1 MSTINQPTTN
11 MYTVNIEDTGGH
23 PDSDISILRECV
35 ISCLKP
41 DPASSK
47 DLSERLARELSKSEV
62 MGRSFRFVW
71 VGQSI
76 ELNAF
81 NWRWRDFFI
90 IFLDRNVMPGRSDHV
105 YFWAERR
112 PEKVSLQ
119 EKCLDVISESMK
131 SDEKE
136 EIKGL
141 GLPRCLE
148 DRLKE
153 MMANLMRRRRL
164 RTASMLQDSLC
175 EITSLR

>member
-1 MSTINQPTTN
+1 
-11 MYTVNIEDTGGH
+11 MYTVRIVDTGGH
-23 PDSDISILRECV
+23 PDSDIISILRECV

-47 DLSERLARELSKSEV
+47 DLSERLARELSKKPEV
-62 MGRSFRFVW
+62 MGSWW
-71 VGQSI
+71 VDQPF

-81 NWRWRDFFI
+81 NCRNFFI
-90 IFLDRNVMPGRSDHV
+90 KIFTDRNWKGRRSDRDYV
-105 YFWAERR
+105 SVWALRR

-148 DRLKE
+148 DSLCE
-153 MMANLMRRRRL
+153 TMANLMRRRRL
-164 RTASMLQDSLC
+164 RTASMLQSSFC
-175 EITSLR
+175 ETTSLR

>member
-11 MYTVNIEDTGGH
+11 MYTVHGWSSRQR
-23 PDSDISILRECV
+23 SDISILRECI

-41 DPASSK
+41 DPADSK

-71 VGQSI
+71 VEQPI

-81 NWRWRDFFI
+81 NRRVFFI

-105 YFWAERR
+105 YFWAEKR
-112 PEKVSLQ
+112 PERVSLQ

-136 EIKGL
+136 EI
-141 GLPRCLE
+141 
-148 DRLKE
+148 
-153 MMANLMRRRRL
+153 N
-164 RTASMLQDSLC
+164 T
-175 EITSLR
+175 

>member
-1 MSTINQPTTN
+1 MF
-11 MYTVNIEDTGGH
+11 
-23 PDSDISILRECV
+23 
-35 ISCLKP
+35 
-41 DPASSK
+41 
-47 DLSERLARELSKSEV
+47 
-62 MGRSFRFVW
+62 MGRSYRFVW
-71 VGQSI
+71 VDRPF

-105 YFWAERR
+105 YFWAEKR
-112 PEKVSLQ
+112 PERVSLQ

-148 DRLKE
+148 DSLCE

-175 EITSLR
+175 EITSLRWWQNCNCEIQQPVTYSRLRQFQKWTFCLASVVRPNK

>member
-1 MSTINQPTTN
+1 MSTINQATTN
-11 MYTVNIEDTGGH
+11 MYTVDIAVTGGL
-23 PDSDISILRECV
+23 PDSDLSIVRECV

-47 DLSERLARELSKSEV
+47 DLSERLARELSKKPEV
-62 MGRSFRFVW
+62 MGRSYRFVW
-71 VGQSI
+71 VAQPF

-81 NWRWRDFFI
+81 NWRNYSI
-90 IFLDRNVMPGRSDHV
+90 NIFTDRKWEGRSDHV
-105 YFWAERR
+105 LVWALRR

-119 EKCLDVISESMK
+119 EKCLDVICESMK

-136 EIKGL
+136 EIKKL

-148 DRLKE
+148 DSLCE

-164 RTASMLQDSLC
+164 RTDCLDVAEQFL
-175 EITSLR
+175 

>member
-1 MSTINQPTTN
+1 MSTINQATTN
-11 MYTVNIEDTGGH
+11 MYTVRIADTGGH

-47 DLSERLARELSKSEV
+47 DLSERLVRELSKSEV

-71 VGQSI
+71 VGQPI

-81 NWRWRDFFI
+81 NWRDFFI
-90 IFLDRNVMPGRSDHV
+90 IFSVMPGRSDHV

-136 EIKGL
+136 EIKKL

-148 DRLKE
+148 ERLCE
-153 MMANLMRRRRL
+153 TMANLMRRRRL

>member
-1 MSTINQPTTN
+1 

-23 PDSDISILRECV
+23 PDSDISILRECI

-71 VGQSI
+71 VGQPI

-81 NWRWRDFFI
+81 NWRDFFI
-90 IFLDRNVMPGRSDHV
+90 IFWDRNVMSGRIDHV
-105 YFWAERR
+105 YFWAKRR

-136 EIKGL
+136 EIKKL

-148 DRLKE
+148 ERLCE
-153 MMANLMRRRRL
+153 TMANLMRRRRL
-164 RTASMLQDSLC
+164 RTASVFQASMCES